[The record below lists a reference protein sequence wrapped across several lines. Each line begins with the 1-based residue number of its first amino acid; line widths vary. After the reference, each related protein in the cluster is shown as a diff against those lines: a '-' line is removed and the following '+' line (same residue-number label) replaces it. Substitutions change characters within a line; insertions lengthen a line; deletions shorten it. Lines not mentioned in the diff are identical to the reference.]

1 MYFVLSKL
9 EKALFF
15 GEKQSIFGRY
25 FPEGNNEKWLESWT
39 YQETSHFLIGRGRRT

>member
-15 GEKQSIFGRY
+15 GEKQPIFGRY
-25 FPEGNNEKWLESWT
+25 FPKENNEKWLETWKSRK
-39 YQETSHFLIGRGRRT
+39 QAIF